1 MVLLS
6 IKSGVHPGLLDYAI
20 FAICLFLTLGI
31 GFLFQKGQQ
40 DTKQYLLGGRS
51 MKSFVVSIA
60 VLASVFSGVSY
71 LGFPAE
77 AYAYGMGYSLLAFS
91 SFVTTPII
99 NAVFMPFF
107 YRVRLYSAYQYLE
120 ERFAFGLRTL
130 IAVIFVCRTLLWM
143 SIVVYAPA
151 LALEHAT
158 GFPLWV
164 MILTMGIITT
174 IYTTVGGMKAVIWS
188 NVLQFVVLM
197 GGLIAV
203 VVVAVWNIPGGIS
216 GVLTK
221 AAEGGRLHF
230 DFSWNL
236 TTRVTVWGILIGGT
250 IHNLVLLATDQVSI
264 QRYMTSKNLKS
275 ARKAMWIKAYL
286 WVPCAFFFYFAGL
299 VLYSFYKDSGQ
310 DPLASG
316 LISSADQILPY
327 FVVNEM
333 PVGFAGLLIA
343 GIVAASMSS
352 MSSGL
357 NSATTVSL
365 IDLAGQYSKKQ
376 MNEKKKV
383 QLAKAITVIFGII
396 VTLVAFVAGRFGSLI
411 EAPVRIFGLLGGPLL
426 GLFLLGMLS
435 KRANAQGAI
444 TGWVTG
450 TIATIVIAF
459 ATRVS
464 FLWFAISGLLVCF
477 IVGWII
483 SIMGK
488 RPGEN
493 KIQGLTWTTR
503 YEGENDPV
511 T

>member
-1 MVLLS
+1 MALLLITS
-6 IKSGVHPGLLDYAI
+6 RAHLGWIDYGI
-20 FAICLFLTLGI
+20 FGICLIATLGI

-40 DTKQYLLGGRS
+40 DTKQYLLGGRN
-51 MKSFVVSIA
+51 MKSLVVSIA

-130 IAVIFVCRTLLWM
+130 IAIIFVCRTLLWM

-164 MILTMGIITT
+164 MILSMGIITT

-203 VVVAVWNIPGGIS
+203 VAVAVWNIPGGID
-216 GVLTK
+216 GVLSK

-299 VLYSFYKDSGQ
+299 VLFSFYKDSGQ
-310 DPLASG
+310 DPLSLG

-365 IDLAGQYSKKQ
+365 IDLAEQYSKKQ
-376 MNEKKKV
+376 IGEKRKV
-383 QLAKAITVIFGII
+383 QLAKILTVVFGII

-435 KRANAQGAI
+435 RRANAPGAI
-444 TGWVTG
+444 SGWITG
-450 TIATIVIAF
+450 TIATIILAF
-459 ATRVS
+459 ATHIS
-464 FLWFAISGLLVCF
+464 FLWYAISGMLVSF
-477 IVGWII
+477 IVGLVI
-483 SIMGK
+483 SYMG
-488 RPGEN
+488 PNPEN
-493 KIQGLTWTTR
+493 SRIQGLTWTTR
-503 YEGENDPV
+503 YETEKEPV
-511 T
+511 D